1 MKVRDIAMKDM
12 HCAEPAMDLN
22 EVAAMMKRH
31 NIGVVPVCEGK
42 KLLGMLTDRDLVI
55 SCMAADMDPKEC
67 TAREYMTA
75 KPVTVTPDT
84 DLEEAAKIMGREQL
98 HRLAV
103 LEGGDLV
110 GIVSLGDIAQSLDDD
125 MLLAETLRKI
135 LSPNH
140 VMTSS
145 AMT

>member
-1 MKVRDIAMKDM
+1 MKIRDVAMKEM
-12 HCAEPAMDLN
+12 HCAEPAMDLS
-22 EVAAMMKRH
+22 EVATMMKRH

-84 DLEEAAKIMGREQL
+84 ELEEAAKMMGREQL

-103 LEGGDLV
+103 IENGDLA
-110 GIVSLGDIAQSLDDD
+110 GIISLGDIATILDDD
-125 MLLAETLRKI
+125 SLIAGTLRKI
-135 LSPNH
+135 SSPSHIMIPLS
-140 VMTSS
+140 
-145 AMT
+145 

>member
-12 HCAEPAMDLN
+12 HCAEPAMDLS
-22 EVAAMMKRH
+22 EVASMMKRH

-75 KPVTVTPDT
+75 KPVTVSPEI
-84 DLEEAAKIMGREQL
+84 DLEETAKIMGREQL

-103 LEGGDLV
+103 VENGDLV
-110 GIVSLGDIAQSLDDD
+110 GIISIGDIAMTLDDD
-125 MLLAETLRKI
+125 NLLAETLRKI
-135 LSPNH
+135 STPSH
-140 VMTSS
+140 VMTAVSS
-145 AMT
+145 S